1 MQRTLLSRVIAS
13 LLSIA
18 AIALLGHSELQAEE
32 AGTRLKIVDR
42 SIEYHGG
49 STYGS
54 SESRLRQCSKGGC
67 FRIVSRND
75 GGFFDHD
82 VSRESGGLR
91 VRVTNDLVEMWR
103 DGSPVPVADDQ
114 KQRWRDWV
122 SQRVYFPFLPYHLND
137 DSVYKEDLGMVEWDG
152 ESFHLV
158 KVRFDEGTSSSSSS
172 EYLYWFAPDT
182 ARLEQYAYSFEG
194 GLRFRVAFNFQRV
207 GGILFAD
214 NENHGIDGRGL
225 TVDLIDESYVEN
237 EMTHI
242 STVRLEDIGVRPLE

>member
-1 MQRTLLSRVIAS
+1 MQQLPLSRLAPV

-18 AIALLGHSELQAEE
+18 GLVLVGTSQLQAD
-32 AGTRLKIVDR
+32 GPGNRLKVIDQ

-49 STYGS
+49 SVYGG
-54 SESRLRQCSKGGC
+54 SETRLRLCSKSGC
-67 FRIVSRND
+67 FRIVSRTE

-82 VSRESGGLR
+82 VSSDSGGRR
-91 VRVTNDLVEMWR
+91 VRVTNEAVETW
-103 DGSPVPVADDQ
+103 GNGVPEPIAGDQ
-114 KQRWRDWV
+114 EQHWRDWV

-137 DSVYKEDLGMVEWDG
+137 DSVYKEDLGMVEWNG
-152 ESFHLV
+152 KPFHLV
-158 KVRFDEGTSSSSSS
+158 KVRFEERSSSSASS
-172 EYLYWFAPDT
+172 EYLLWFAPDT

-194 GLRFRVAFNFQRV
+194 GLRFRVAFNFRRV
-207 GGILFAD
+207 GGILFSD

-242 STVRLEDIGVRPLE
+242 STVRLEDIGVRPLK